1 MTRSKLSE
9 AEKREITQLFL
20 QDQETIAGLAERFQV
35 SVSTIRR
42 LVKTAT
48 PEIESGLAPVSG
60 DEAFPTESRDAAI
73 PVPVDP
79 VPSQPQRDRPRKR
92 IEMPVQ
98 KSDAARISQ
107 TIVQPESSY
116 DAGNSAV
123 PLGDLLAEIG
133 QDLQRDLSTR
143 KTLEA
148 EVEEEEEEDDLQGF
162 EDDFDD
168 NDDDLEDL
176 DESAEDVGDVLQLSS
191 ANWVEVLP
199 IAEALLPRICYVVVD
214 RMAELVT
221 CPLKD
226 FGDLGQIPASEVQ
239 ANTLPVFDN
248 HRIARR
254 FSHRAQRI
262 VKVPNGNM
270 FKKAS
275 IHLMAKGIT
284 RLLVNGRIYA
294 L

>member
-20 QDQETIAGLAERFQV
+20 QNQETIVGLAERFQV

-48 PEIESGLAPVSG
+48 PEMESGLAPVSG
-60 DEAFPTESRDAAI
+60 DEAFPTESPDAAI
-73 PVPVDP
+73 PAPVDS
-79 VPSQPQRDRPRKR
+79 VSAQSQRDRPRKR

-98 KSDAARISQ
+98 KSDAARVSQ
-107 TIVQPESSY
+107 TIVQPASSY
-116 DAGNSAV
+116 DAGNTAV
-123 PLGDLLAEIG
+123 PLGDILAEIG

-143 KTLEA
+143 KNLEA
-148 EVEEEEEEDDLQGF
+148 AVEEEEDDLQGF

-191 ANWVEVLP
+191 TNWVEVLP
-199 IAEALLPRICYVVVD
+199 IAEAMLPRICYIVVD

-226 FGDLGQIPASEVQ
+226 FGNLGQIPASEVQ

>member
-20 QDQETIAGLAERFQV
+20 QNQETIVGLAERFQV

-48 PEIESGLAPVSG
+48 PEMESGLAPVSG
-60 DEAFPTESRDAAI
+60 DEAFPTESPDAAI
-73 PVPVDP
+73 SAPVDS
-79 VPSQPQRDRPRKR
+79 VPAQSQRDRPRKR

-98 KSDAARISQ
+98 KSDAARVSQ
-107 TIVQPESSY
+107 TIVQPASSY
-116 DAGNSAV
+116 DAGDTAV
-123 PLGDLLAEIG
+123 PLGDILAEIG

-143 KTLEA
+143 KNLDA
-148 EVEEEEEEDDLQGF
+148 AVEEEEDDLQGF

-191 ANWVEVLP
+191 TNWVEVLP
-199 IAEALLPRICYVVVD
+199 IAEAMLPRICYIVVD

-239 ANTLPVFDN
+239 ANTLPVFEN

-275 IHLMAKGIT
+275 IHLIAKGIT

>member
-9 AEKREITQLFL
+9 SEKREITQLFL
-20 QDQETIAGLAERFQV
+20 QEQETIVGLAERFQV

-42 LVKTAT
+42 LVKTVSSEMEPGLESVTIAD
-48 PEIESGLAPVSG
+48 PLSIEVV
-60 DEAFPTESRDAAI
+60 ETAAI
-73 PVPVDP
+73 SERLDP
-79 VPSQPQRDRPRKR
+79 VTAQPQRSRPRKR

-98 KSDAARISQ
+98 KTVAAASSEI
-107 TIVQPESSY
+107 TEQPEHAY
-116 DAGNSAV
+116 DTGGNAAV
-123 PLGDLLAEIG
+123 PLGDILAEIG
-133 QDLQRDLSTR
+133 QDLQSERSARRLTED
-143 KTLEA
+143 
-148 EVEEEEEEDDLQGF
+148 EVEEDDLQGF

-168 NDDDLEDL
+168 SDDDLEDL
-176 DESAEDVGDVLQLSS
+176 DESTGDVGEILRLSS
-191 ANWVEVLP
+191 TNWVEVLP
-199 IAEALLPRICYVVVD
+199 IAEAMLPKICYVVVD